1 MSAPSWE
8 ARLKGEHPNLHQL
21 FLGER
26 PKSYAAVIADFK
38 ALLDE
43 YVAANLEGTKP
54 IKAAL
59 FQAGAHLNQLATGTA
74 TGADISAEDFHTQ
87 IVAAADVAMKA
98 INRGVHATAKKNGL
112 DRKLKLPK
120 ARKKLQDQFCKY
132 LTSGFK
138 RKFNAILAEDRFS
151 QLDADEVL
159 VTAMLLHAKYV
170 DANLRGDTTL
180 AQLIPGFLDPD
191 DKDFLRAMVKLLG
204 DYFGKKIPAAHLLD
218 IVSPVLCSYCSRL
231 FFTCFRDPLIFTHLY
246 LSSLHAS

>member
-26 PKSYAAVIADFK
+26 PGSYAAVIADFK

-59 FQAGAHLNQLATGTA
+59 FQAGAHLNLLATGTA
-74 TGADISAEDFHTQ
+74 TGADVSAEDFHKQ
-87 IVAAADVAMKA
+87 LRSMADEAMKA
-98 INRGVHATAKKNGL
+98 INRGVHATAVQNGL
-112 DRKLKLPK
+112 DRKLVLPK
-120 ARKKLQDQFCKY
+120 VPKKTPLQDQFCKY

-138 RKFNAILAEDRFS
+138 KKIDAILAEDRFS

-159 VTAMLLHAKYV
+159 VTAMLLHAAYV

-191 DKDFLRAMVKLLG
+191 NKDFLRAMVKLLG

-218 IVSPVLCSYCSRL
+218 IVSLPRCCVLVAPV
-231 FFTCFRDPLIFTHLY
+231 FFYML
-246 LSSLHAS
+246 